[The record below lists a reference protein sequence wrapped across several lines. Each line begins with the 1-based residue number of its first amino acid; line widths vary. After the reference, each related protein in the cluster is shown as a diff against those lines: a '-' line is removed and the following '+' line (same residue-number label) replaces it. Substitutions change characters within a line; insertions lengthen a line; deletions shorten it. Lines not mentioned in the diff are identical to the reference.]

1 MTAALP
7 MPMQWDGE
15 AMRPLGRFAKTAD
28 REFVVGQVYR
38 MAEIEERSAKTHAH
52 YFACLHDAWLN
63 LPEDDQERWPTEDH
77 LRKFALIK
85 CGYADERS
93 IVCASKA
100 EAQRVAAFIQPID
113 GFALVTVSECV
124 VRVFTAQSQSMR
136 SMGRDAFQKSKQA
149 VLDYVAGLI
158 GTSAAALTKNAG
170 QAA

>member
-1 MTAALP
+1 MSALP

-15 AMRPLGRFAKTAD
+15 TMRPVGRFAKTAD

-38 MAEIEERSAKTHAH
+38 MAEIEERSAKTHAN

-63 LPEDDQERWPTEDH
+63 LPEDDHDRWPTEDH

-85 CGYADERS
+85 VGYADERS

-100 EAQRVAAFIQPID
+100 EAQRVAAFIRPID

-124 VRVFTAQSQSMR
+124 VRIFTAQSQSMK

-158 GTSAAALTKNAG
+158 GTSAEALAKNAG